1 MVELVGEF
9 DPGQSDGVAKLQ
21 ILVDDPMIA
30 SLSPDELLPRLRL
43 LGQHGVW
50 CKHWNDEQLDDVG
63 LLEARRQAMNNLDG
77 QLPDDVDVTGMTNIQ
92 RHETYLHLLT
102 KEIILREKRIKVP
115 PLCVTQTRQIS
126 SGRTL
131 ERTTARHG
139 ATLQLSDVFLE
150 KSVGPIKPDIVAVH
164 DAIGKWAA
172 GKLHIEVTVTHGIDA
187 AKAARICNLGV
198 PTLEINLSKM
208 GGKLTRT
215 EFFQLVVDDVVGK
228 SWVYHPAQSDIRE
241 QLQADLDVEEA
252 ALARELTKRANVA
265 PSESDNQLVDST
277 RDNLYQYK
285 QESRLA
291 LSKRTSVEVA
301 KAAEQTDARYGWL
314 TGRALAEW
322 KQKYGRS

>member
-1 MVELVGEF
+1 M
-9 DPGQSDGVAKLQ
+9 
-21 ILVDDPMIA
+21 
-30 SLSPDELLPRLRL
+30 
-43 LGQHGVW
+43 
-50 CKHWNDEQLDDVG
+50 
-63 LLEARRQAMNNLDG
+63 
-77 QLPDDVDVTGMTNIQ
+77 
-92 RHETYLHLLT
+92 
-102 KEIILREKRIKVP
+102 
-115 PLCVTQTRQIS
+115 
-126 SGRTL
+126 
-131 ERTTARHG
+131 
-139 ATLQLSDVFLE
+139 
-150 KSVGPIKPDIVAVH
+150 
-164 DAIGKWAA
+164 
-172 GKLHIEVTVTHGIDA
+172 THGIDA